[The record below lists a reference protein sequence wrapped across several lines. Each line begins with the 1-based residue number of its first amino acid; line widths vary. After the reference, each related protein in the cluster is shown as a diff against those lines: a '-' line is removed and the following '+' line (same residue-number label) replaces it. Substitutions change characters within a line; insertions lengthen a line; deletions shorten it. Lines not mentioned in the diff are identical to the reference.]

1 MFDCSMD
8 FMSYFRGLT
17 LENPQIHR
25 TILPRLDS
33 CESKNYSSLRGDK
46 VAEAIQKI
54 KKERFMKK
62 QQNNLANPANPNFT
76 NFLAL
81 GFIFMIIFDLAYA
94 LMRVFMVRSNID
106 GANFLSS
113 DFASM
118 FIMGARLDMRV
129 VCIFAALVVLLG
141 YATSLFSA
149 LAGHLNAT
157 RERER
162 ERE

>member
-1 MFDCSMD
+1 
-8 FMSYFRGLT
+8 
-17 LENPQIHR
+17 
-25 TILPRLDS
+25 
-33 CESKNYSSLRGDK
+33 
-46 VAEAIQKI
+46 
-54 KKERFMKK
+54 MKK
-62 QQNNLANPANPNFT
+62 QQNNLANPANPNFA

-81 GFIFMIIFDLAYA
+81 GFIFMIIFDLTYA

-106 GANFLSS
+106 GANLLSS

-141 YATSLFSA
+141 YTTSFFSA
-149 LAGHLNAT
+149 LAGYLNAT

-162 ERE
+162 ERVARRAQFMRI

>member
-1 MFDCSMD
+1 
-8 FMSYFRGLT
+8 
-17 LENPQIHR
+17 
-25 TILPRLDS
+25 
-33 CESKNYSSLRGDK
+33 
-46 VAEAIQKI
+46 
-54 KKERFMKK
+54 MKK

-94 LMRVFMVRSNID
+94 LMRVAMVADNIKS
-106 GANFLSS
+106 ANFLSS

-129 VCIFAALVVLLG
+129 VCIFTALVVLLG

-149 LAGHLNAT
+149 LAGHLNAM

-162 ERE
+162 EKVARRAQFMRI

>member
-1 MFDCSMD
+1 MPNMYANRANQS
-8 FMSYFRGLT
+8 T
-17 LENPQIHR
+17 N
-25 TILPRLDS
+25 
-33 CESKNYSSLRGDK
+33 SSLN
-46 VAEAIQKI
+46 
-54 KKERFMKK
+54 FM
-62 QQNNLANPANPNFT
+62 NPNFA

-81 GFIFMIIFDLAYA
+81 GFVFMIIFDLTYA
-94 LMRVFMVRSNID
+94 LMRVAMVADNIKS
-106 GANFLSS
+106 ANFLSS

-162 ERE
+162 ERVARRAQFMRI

>member
-1 MFDCSMD
+1 MLLFCKNRVD
-8 FMSYFRGLT
+8 FG
-17 LENPQIHR
+17 
-25 TILPRLDS
+25 
-33 CESKNYSSLRGDK
+33 G
-46 VAEAIQKI
+46 
-54 KKERFMKK
+54 
-62 QQNNLANPANPNFT
+62 NPNYK
-76 NFLAL
+76 NFITLVFVQSA
-81 GFIFMIIFDLAYA
+81 IFVVVYGI
-94 LMRVFMVRSNID
+94 MRVFMVRSNID

-129 VCIFAALVVLLG
+129 VCIFTALVVLLG

-162 ERE
+162 ERVARRAQFMRISLYLSLNLRLF

>member
-1 MFDCSMD
+1 
-8 FMSYFRGLT
+8 
-17 LENPQIHR
+17 
-25 TILPRLDS
+25 
-33 CESKNYSSLRGDK
+33 
-46 VAEAIQKI
+46 
-54 KKERFMKK
+54 MKK
-62 QQNNLANPANPNFT
+62 QQNNLANPANPNFA

-81 GFIFMIIFDLAYA
+81 GFIFMIIFDLTYA

-106 GANFLSS
+106 GANLLSS

-141 YATSLFSA
+141 YATSFFSA
-149 LAGHLNAT
+149 LAGYLNAT

-162 ERE
+162 ERVARRAQFMRI